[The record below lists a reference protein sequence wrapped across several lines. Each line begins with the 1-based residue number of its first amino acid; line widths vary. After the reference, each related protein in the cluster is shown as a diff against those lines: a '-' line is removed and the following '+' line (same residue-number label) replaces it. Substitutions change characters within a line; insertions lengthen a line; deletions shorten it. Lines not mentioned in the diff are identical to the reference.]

1 VDASPLGDLRVLEI
15 GYGVAAPVAC
25 RNLAEFGADVI
36 KIESVRRPDSLRTVA
51 AGWVPPD
58 VPWEIRRD
66 TGLSLEF
73 TCPGKRSIGLEIE
86 GAVGRAA
93 FLRLVASADVL
104 VMNMSV
110 DAVSDL
116 GLTYEELRQVNP
128 VLVYM
133 NMAAFGSAPG
143 PYRTFR
149 TWGANLSGLAGV
161 TELVGWPDRDPTGMP
176 ISFPDYVSALW
187 GATAVV
193 AAIMRRDATGA
204 GCEID
209 LAQYQVAVACIGPTV
224 TSNVLGGPTPHATGN
239 RLPGCAPHGVY
250 PTKDPDR
257 WVAVSVL
264 DDETWDALCA
274 VEGLE
279 ALAEDPRYTTLKSRI
294 EHEDALDEELG
305 RWMSTRG
312 DWEVATELQRAGVPS
327 APVMDHWSVLADP
340 QLAAHDFFRVLPS
353 ARFGADLSYGQA
365 VTLSDSAPTFER
377 AAPAFGEHT
386 REVLLDVGFASE
398 EVDALIDDD
407 VAHVMAHPELHLER
421 PFLHWIPNL
430 VRLDWPPATIDPARI
445 VFDRL
450 AGGAATGPDAGVGP

>member
-1 VDASPLGDLRVLEI
+1 VLEI

-25 RNLAEFGADVI
+25 RNLADFGADVI
-36 KIESVRRPDSLRTVA
+36 KVESVRRPDSLRTVA

-66 TGLSLEF
+66 TGMSLEF

-86 GAVGRAA
+86 GAVGREA

-110 DAVSDL
+110 DAVGDL
-116 GLTYEELRQVNP
+116 GLTYDELRRVNP
-128 VLVYM
+128 ALVYM
-133 NMAAFGSAPG
+133 NMAAFGSAEG

-149 TWGANLSGLAGV
+149 TWGANLSGLAGL
-161 TELVGWPDRDPTGMP
+161 TELVGWPDRDPVGMP

-193 AAIMRRDATGA
+193 AAIMRRDTTGV

-209 LAQYQVAVACIGPTV
+209 LSQYQVAVSCIGPTV
-224 TSNVLGGPTPHATGN
+224 TSTVLGGETPHATGN
-239 RLPGCAPHGVY
+239 RLTGCAPHGVY
-250 PTKDPDR
+250 PTKDAER
-257 WVAVSVL
+257 WVAVSVV
-264 DDETWDALCA
+264 DDATWNALCT

-279 ALAEDPRYTTLKSRI
+279 ALADDPRFASLASRLA
-294 EHEDALDEELG
+294 HEDELDG
-305 RWMSTRG
+305 AVGGWTSARG
-312 DWEVATELQRAGVPS
+312 DWEAATELQRVGVP
-327 APVMDHWSVLADP
+327 ATPVMDQWAVLADP

-365 VTLSDSAPTFER
+365 VTLSDAARTFER

-386 REVLLDVGFASE
+386 REVLSDVGFADDE
-398 EVDALIDDD
+398 IDEMVDADI
-407 VAHVMAHPELHLER
+407 AHVMARPDLHLER

-430 VRLDWPPATIDPARI
+430 LRLSWPSSSIDPARI

-450 AGGAATGPDAGVGP
+450 AADATTEDDA